1 MPLSEQIMKTI
12 AFIAI
17 TLLTGAIAGTILAII
32 NQGIVQPYIEQAIAL
47 ENKKAAAEDEMI
59 NPIEF
64 DNYRIWQRVGQIAG
78 GTILGTSLGALF
90 GLVFAYCRNS
100 LPASSN
106 MKKALILAGVMW
118 LVLFI
123 APALKYPANPPAVG
137 NPDTIYYRQSLYIVY
152 LAISGLTAL
161 GAAFLCRKLGS
172 KLANKALIPAIYVG
186 IMIAAYL
193 IMPPNPDAITA
204 PIDLVVGFR
213 IASGFT
219 MSVFWLLLGVL
230 LGWLW
235 DKFKPHEILKI
246 SI

>member
-1 MPLSEQIMKTI
+1 MKTI
-12 AFIAI
+12 TFIAI
-17 TLLTGAIAGTILAII
+17 TLLTGAMAGTILAIL
-32 NQGIVQPYIEQAIAL
+32 NQGIVEPFIEKAIAL
-47 ENKKAAAEDEMI
+47 ENERAAAQGIMV

-64 DNYRIWQRVGQIAG
+64 DNYRIWQRVGQIAA

-90 GLVFAYCRNS
+90 GLAFAYSRNS
-100 LPASSN
+100 IPTSSN

-123 APALKYPANPPAVG
+123 FPALKYPANPPAVG
-137 NPDTIYYRQSLYIVY
+137 NPDTIYYRQSLYIAY

-161 GAAFLCRKLGS
+161 GAAFLYRKLGN
-172 KLANKALIPAIYVG
+172 KQAKKALIPAIYAG
-186 IMIAAYL
+186 ILIAAYL
-193 IMPPNPDAITA
+193 TMPPNPDEITA
-204 PIDLVVGFR
+204 PTDLVVGFR

-230 LGWLW
+230 LGWFW
-235 DKFKPHEILKI
+235 DKFKPHEIAKV